1 MVVFILDEGVIS
13 GIAVLRVD
21 FRDVILYSWFF
32 VLSIFGNRIDS
43 KIIMDAVLQIGY
55 RTACP
60 CTAVHL
66 CSIVR
71 VCRCRINLLDDLCH
85 AVALLGRVCPCQGR
99 AALVWGQHKVADLIW
114 HIGRSRRCNRAG
126 GIQLEFVLAVVCKAA
141 GKIGVLPLHTLGVGK
156 GRTSAFVDLY
166 TVGHTVRRAAL
177 LDNQHH
183 ACKVFVRWICPCKD
197 NARRFSFWCARLHIA
212 HLRRQRSW
220 RSAAG
225 RSPAP
230 AGGFVKVDGHHLASL
245 PRIIERRVGALIEVV
260 GGVLH
265 HDHIALDKGA
275 WHLQGNGKNSG
286 IPHREQRRHLEAPAC
301 FQHRAGV
308 GKVGPARCSLFE
320 LLKVFYQF
328 LHIRSIGIIRQVK
341 P

>member
-1 MVVFILDEGVIS
+1 MISCIRISRQKCRCIVLHNRVFVF
-13 GIAVLRVD
+13 AVLA
-21 FRDVILYSWFF
+21 
-32 VLSIFGNRIDS
+32 DS
-43 KIIMDAVLQIGY
+43 KNTKAVINAVLQVVHCDG
-55 RTACP
+55 RACAIIDL
-60 CTAVHL
+60 CAV
-66 CSIVR
+66 VR
-71 VCRCRINLLDDLCH
+71 VLRCASNLLDDLDR
-85 AVALLGRVCPCQGR
+85 LQIGRYRVCPGKRCL
-99 AALVWGQHKVADLIW
+99 AFVWGQHHITDLIR
-114 HIGRSRRCNRAG
+114 HCRQFYACNRPRCVH
-126 GIQLEFVLAVVCKAA
+126 LVFVLAVVGIAPRIVGALKLQALA
-141 GKIGVLPLHTLGVGK
+141 LGHCG
-156 GRTSAFVDLY
+156 GTAFVHLHSVCY
-166 TVGHTVRRAAL
+166 AVWCAAL
-177 LDNQHH
+177 FDYQHH

-308 GKVGPARCSLFE
+308 GKVGPARCPLFE